1 MEEHFSTALLKFPSP
16 SRTLKDLCFMIYAFQ
31 VLFVFP
37 YLLEPND
44 TQRKV
49 FDLSEFSSS
58 PNYFLRNSFINHVSK
73 TASNSSEID
82 LISKRSKQSRALSTR
97 QLGQEKSNAL

>member
-1 MEEHFSTALLKFPSP
+1 VYFLSLLDPK
-16 SRTLKDLCFMIYAFQ
+16 
-31 VLFVFP
+31 
-37 YLLEPND
+37 D

-58 PNYFLRNSFINHVSK
+58 PNYFLRNSIIYHVSK

-82 LISKRSKQSRALSTR
+82 VISKRSKQSRALCTC
-97 QLGQEKSNAL
+97 QFGQEKSGAL